1 MARPA
6 QHTKV
11 QTMSARMLAG
21 FALYPEQPLPP
32 RNCIV
37 GMPIGARALRLVRLI
52 DGWRLWL
59 STRDYKHGT
68 YVDMHDDGSVWN
80 ITTRADEGD
89 ECWLARPSDA
99 EIRSML

>member
-1 MARPA
+1 
-6 QHTKV
+6 
-11 QTMSARMLAG
+11 MSQASILAG

-32 RNCIV
+32 HRNIV

-52 DGWRLWL
+52 DGWRLWIH
-59 STRDYKHGT
+59 SSDYVYGT
-68 YVDMHDDGSVWN
+68 YMDMHDDGSVWN